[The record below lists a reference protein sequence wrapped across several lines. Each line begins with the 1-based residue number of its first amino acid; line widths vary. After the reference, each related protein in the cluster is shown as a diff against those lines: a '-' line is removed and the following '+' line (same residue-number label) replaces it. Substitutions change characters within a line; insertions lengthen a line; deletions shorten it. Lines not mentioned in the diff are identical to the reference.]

1 MKKNYKS
8 TVNACFAGYV
18 VQAIVNNFV
27 PLLFLTLL
35 RVPTMASSSSICV
48 WWNGTMMS
56 SGMLSSI
63 S

>member
-27 PLLFLTLL
+27 PLLCF
-35 RVPTMASSSSICV
+35 
-48 WWNGTMMS
+48 
-56 SGMLSSI
+56 
-63 S
+63 

>member
-27 PLLFLTLL
+27 PLLFVIFQKTYQISLSKITFLITIKAIPHKL
-35 RVPTMASSSSICV
+35 RAVLP
-48 WWNGTMMS
+48 
-56 SGMLSSI
+56 
-63 S
+63 